1 MNVGNK
7 ELFVTFKVEKSRY
20 FKRDGSDVHT
30 DAEIS
35 LSQAVLGGT
44 IRIQGVY
51 EDQTIQIMPGT
62 SSHHTLPLKGKGMK
76 RVQSTGNGDHY
87 VHFKI
92 VTPKKLSEKQKALIQ
107 VNANLRLQPNIFHF
121 NPASTF
127 RLMLNSKRI
136 HRVKFWE

>member
-7 ELFVTFKVEKSRY
+7 ELFITFKVEKSRY

-35 LSQAVLGGT
+35 LSQAVFGGT

-62 SSHHTLPLKGKGMK
+62 SSHLTISLKGKGLK
-76 RVQSTGNGDHY
+76 RVNTTGTGDHY
-87 VHFKI
+87 VHIKI
-92 VTPKKLSEKQKALIQ
+92 VIPKKLTEEQKTLLQ
-107 VNANLRLQPNIFHF
+107 VRFACNQLV
-121 NPASTF
+121 S
-127 RLMLNSKRI
+127 
-136 HRVKFWE
+136 VKFTCFIS